1 MRVLDSSL
9 RSGGALSETRPT
21 AEGIYVVGALVLVRE
36 FVDRV
41 LARSAHG
48 MIGDAHTP
56 RHPVDWALI
65 EASVS
70 DCRSLEQAIGRALV
84 IADQMCRGV
93 FEYTH
98 HRVAEPTPTIR
109 DESTFAT
116 RDDDPF
122 FAFSMADAVP
132 DFGDESRYR
141 TKVARKVARVF
152 GVQRTMVTRSV
163 AS

>member
-1 MRVLDSSL
+1 L
-9 RSGGALSETRPT
+9 A
-21 AEGIYVVGALVLVRE
+21 LVRE
-36 FVDRV
+36 FVDHV
-41 LARSAHG
+41 LGENAGAVPGR
-48 MIGDAHTP
+48 AHTTP
-56 RHPVDWALI
+56 RTVDWAAI
-65 EASVS
+65 EASVG

-84 IADQMCRGV
+84 IADQMYRDA
-93 FEYTH
+93 FED
-98 HRVAEPTPTIR
+98 TPLRAANPPLTTGE
-109 DESTFAT
+109 ESPFAA

-152 GVQRTMVTRSV
+152 GDQPSMVTPSV